1 MRYRNS
7 KQKPRFKYIKMSL
20 FILLLTAIGV
30 LTNIKLKKEDLI
42 EPATS
47 EIQVFARSIEEEKQK
62 LIVIDAGHG
71 DEDPGSSISNVD
83 EKDLNLQIAL
93 KLKSALEE
101 EGYEVMMTWSDDTY
115 LTLTERAEF
124 ANEVEADLFISI
136 HQNSY
141 IDDSTVSGIEVY
153 YNESTKTE
161 SDEVLA
167 QFIQTELVETTGARD
182 RGIRAYDELVV
193 TRKTE
198 MPACLVELGYM
209 TNKSELSLLQSDAYQ
224 YKLVTGM
231 VNGINQFFE
240 SWLE

>member
-1 MRYRNS
+1 M
-7 KQKPRFKYIKMSL
+7 
-20 FILLLTAIGV
+20 
-30 LTNIKLKKEDLI
+30 
-42 EPATS
+42 
-47 EIQVFARSIEEEKQK
+47 
-62 LIVIDAGHG
+62 IVIDAGHG

-101 EGYEVMMTWSDDTY
+101 EGYEVMMTRSDDTY

-240 SWLE
+240 S

>member
-101 EGYEVMMTWSDDTY
+101 EGYEVMMTRSDDTY

-240 SWLE
+240 SSLE

>member
-7 KQKPRFKYIKMSL
+7 KRKPRFKYIKMSL

-101 EGYEVMMTWSDDTY
+101 EGYEVMMTRSDDTY

-198 MPACLVELGYM
+198 MPAGLVELGYM

-240 SWLE
+240 S

>member
-101 EGYEVMMTWSDDTY
+101 EGYEVMMTRSDDTY

-167 QFIQTELVETTGARD
+167 QFIQTELVETTGAGD

-240 SWLE
+240 S

>member
-7 KQKPRFKYIKMSL
+7 KQKPRFKCIKMSL

-101 EGYEVMMTWSDDTY
+101 EGYEVMMTRSDDTY

-240 SWLE
+240 S

>member
-7 KQKPRFKYIKMSL
+7 KRKPRFKYIKMSL

-101 EGYEVMMTWSDDTY
+101 EGYEVMMTRSDDTY

-141 IDDSTVSGIEVY
+141 IDDSTVGGIEVY

-240 SWLE
+240 S

>member
-7 KQKPRFKYIKMSL
+7 KRKPRFKYIKMSL

-101 EGYEVMMTWSDDTY
+101 EGYEVMMTRSDDTY

-209 TNKSELSLLQSDAYQ
+209 TNKSELSLLQSDAYP
-224 YKLVTGM
+224 YKLVPGM
-231 VNGINQFFE
+231 VNGINQFVVA
-240 SWLE
+240 

>member
-30 LTNIKLKKEDLI
+30 STNIKLKKEDLI

-101 EGYEVMMTWSDDTY
+101 EGYEVMMTRSDDTY

-240 SWLE
+240 S

>member
-1 MRYRNS
+1 MKIRYRNS

-101 EGYEVMMTWSDDTY
+101 EGYEVMMTRSDDTY

-240 SWLE
+240 S

>member
-1 MRYRNS
+1 
-7 KQKPRFKYIKMSL
+7 MSL

-101 EGYEVMMTWSDDTY
+101 EGYEVMMTRSDDTY

-240 SWLE
+240 S

>member
-7 KQKPRFKYIKMSL
+7 KQNPRFKYIKMSL

-101 EGYEVMMTWSDDTY
+101 EGYEVMMTRSDDTY

-240 SWLE
+240 S

>member
-1 MRYRNS
+1 
-7 KQKPRFKYIKMSL
+7 MSL

-83 EKDLNLQIAL
+83 ENDLNLQIAL

-101 EGYEVMMTWSDDTY
+101 EGYEVMMTRSDDTY

-141 IDDSTVSGIEVY
+141 IDDSTFSGIEVY

-167 QFIQTELVETTGARD
+167 QFIQNELVETTGARD

-198 MPACLVELGYM
+198 MPACFVELGYM

-240 SWLE
+240 S

>member
-101 EGYEVMMTWSDDTY
+101 EGYEVMMTRSDDTY

-161 SDEVLA
+161 LDEVLA

-240 SWLE
+240 S

>member
-101 EGYEVMMTWSDDTY
+101 EGYEVMMTRSDDTY

-161 SDEVLA
+161 SDEVLV
-167 QFIQTELVETTGARD
+167 L
-182 RGIRAYDELVV
+182 
-193 TRKTE
+193 
-198 MPACLVELGYM
+198 MM
-209 TNKSELSLLQSDAYQ
+209 N
-224 YKLVTGM
+224 
-231 VNGINQFFE
+231 
-240 SWLE
+240 

>member
-101 EGYEVMMTWSDDTY
+101 EGYEVMMTRSDDTY

-141 IDDSTVSGIEVY
+141 IDDSKVSGIEVY

-240 SWLE
+240 S

>member
-101 EGYEVMMTWSDDTY
+101 EGYEVMMTRSDDTY

-167 QFIQTELVETTGARD
+167 QFIQTGLVETTGARD

-240 SWLE
+240 S

>member
-1 MRYRNS
+1 
-7 KQKPRFKYIKMSL
+7 MSL
-20 FILLLTAIGV
+20 FVLLLGIVGV
-30 LTNIKLKKEDLI
+30 FTNMGLQKENTTELVI
-42 EPATS
+42 AEA
-47 EIQVFARSIEEEKQK
+47 QVFARSIEEDNQK
-62 LIVIDAGHG
+62 LIVLDAGHG
-71 DEDPGSSISNVD
+71 DEDPGSTISNVN
-83 EKDLNLQIAL
+83 EKDLNLEIAL
-93 KLKSALEE
+93 KLKNALEA
-101 EGYEVMMTWSDDTY
+101 EGYDVMMTRSDDTY

-141 IDDSTVSGIEVY
+141 IEDSSVNGIEVY

-161 SDEVLA
+161 ADEELA
-167 QFIQTELVETTGARD
+167 QLIQTGLVEATSARD
-182 RGIRAYDELVV
+182 RGIRVYDELAV

-209 TNKSELSLLQSDAYQ
+209 TNKSELALLQSDDYQ

-240 SWLE
+240 

>member
-1 MRYRNS
+1 M
-7 KQKPRFKYIKMSL
+7 
-20 FILLLTAIGV
+20 
-30 LTNIKLKKEDLI
+30 TNIKLKKEDLI

-101 EGYEVMMTWSDDTY
+101 EGYEVMMTRSDDTY

-240 SWLE
+240 S

>member
-101 EGYEVMMTWSDDTY
+101 EGYEVMMTRSDDTY

-198 MPACLVELGYM
+198 IPACLVELGYM

-240 SWLE
+240 S

>member
-20 FILLLTAIGV
+20 FILFLTAIGV

-101 EGYEVMMTWSDDTY
+101 EGYEVMMTRSDDTY

-240 SWLE
+240 S

>member
-1 MRYRNS
+1 M
-7 KQKPRFKYIKMSL
+7 
-20 FILLLTAIGV
+20 
-30 LTNIKLKKEDLI
+30 I

-101 EGYEVMMTWSDDTY
+101 EGYEVMMTRSDDTY

-240 SWLE
+240 S

>member
-101 EGYEVMMTWSDDTY
+101 EGYEVMMTRSDDTY

-198 MPACLVELGYM
+198 MPACLVESGYM

-240 SWLE
+240 S

>member
-101 EGYEVMMTWSDDTY
+101 EGYEVMMTRSDDTY

-209 TNKSELSLLQSDAYQ
+209 TNKSELSLLQSDAYH
-224 YKLVTGM
+224 L
-231 VNGINQFFE
+231 
-240 SWLE
+240 

>member
-101 EGYEVMMTWSDDTY
+101 EGYEVMMTRSDDTY

-182 RGIRAYDELVV
+182 RGIRAYDESVV

-240 SWLE
+240 S

>member
-20 FILLLTAIGV
+20 FILFLTAIGV

-101 EGYEVMMTWSDDTY
+101 EGYEVMMTRSDDTY

-198 MPACLVELGYM
+198 M
-209 TNKSELSLLQSDAYQ
+209 
-224 YKLVTGM
+224 

-240 SWLE
+240 S

>member
-1 MRYRNS
+1 MRYRSS
-7 KQKPRFKYIKMSL
+7 KRKTRFKYIKMSL
-20 FILLLTAIGV
+20 FVLLLGIVGV
-30 LTNIKLKKEDLI
+30 FTNMGLKKESTTELVI
-42 EPATS
+42 AEA
-47 EIQVFARSIEEEKQK
+47 QVFARSIDEENQK

-71 DEDPGSSISNVD
+71 DEDPGSTISNVN
-83 EKDLNLQIAL
+83 EKDLNLEIAL
-93 KLKSALEE
+93 KLKSALEA
-101 EGYEVMMTWSDDTY
+101 EGYDVMMTRSDDTY

-141 IDDSTVSGIEVY
+141 IEDSSVNGIEVY

-161 SDEVLA
+161 ADEELA
-167 QFIQTELVETTGARD
+167 QLIQTGLVDATGARD
-182 RGIRAYDELVV
+182 RGIRAYDELAV

-209 TNKSELSLLQSDAYQ
+209 TNQSELALLQSDDYQ
-224 YKLVTGM
+224 YKLITGM

-240 SWLE
+240 

>member
-101 EGYEVMMTWSDDTY
+101 EGYEVMMTRSDDTY

-198 MPACLVELGYM
+198 MPAC
-209 TNKSELSLLQSDAYQ
+209 
-224 YKLVTGM
+224 
-231 VNGINQFFE
+231 
-240 SWLE
+240 

>member
-83 EKDLNLQIAL
+83 EKNLNLQIAL

-101 EGYEVMMTWSDDTY
+101 EGYEVMMTRSDDTY

-240 SWLE
+240 S

>member
-1 MRYRNS
+1 MLYRNS

-101 EGYEVMMTWSDDTY
+101 EGYEVMMTRSDDTY

-240 SWLE
+240 S

>member
-7 KQKPRFKYIKMSL
+7 KRKPLFKYIKMSL

-101 EGYEVMMTWSDDTY
+101 EGYEVMMTRSDDTY

-240 SWLE
+240 S

>member
-7 KQKPRFKYIKMSL
+7 KRKPRFKYIKMSL

-83 EKDLNLQIAL
+83 EKDLNLEIAL

-101 EGYEVMMTWSDDTY
+101 EGYEVMMTRSDDTY

-240 SWLE
+240 S

>member
-101 EGYEVMMTWSDDTY
+101 EGYEVMMTRSGDTY

-240 SWLE
+240 S

>member
-62 LIVIDAGHG
+62 LSVIDAGHG
-71 DEDPGSSISNVD
+71 DEDPGRSISNVD

-101 EGYEVMMTWSDDTY
+101 EGYEVMMTRSDDTY

-161 SDEVLA
+161 S
-167 QFIQTELVETTGARD
+167 
-182 RGIRAYDELVV
+182 IRAYDELVV

-240 SWLE
+240 S

>member
-101 EGYEVMMTWSDDTY
+101 EGYEVMMTRSDDTY

-209 TNKSELSLLQSDAYQ
+209 TNKSELSLLQSDA
-224 YKLVTGM
+224 
-231 VNGINQFFE
+231 
-240 SWLE
+240 

>member
-83 EKDLNLQIAL
+83 EKDLNLQSAL

-101 EGYEVMMTWSDDTY
+101 EGYEVMMTRSDDTY

-240 SWLE
+240 S

>member
-101 EGYEVMMTWSDDTY
+101 EGYEVMMTRSDDTY

-141 IDDSTVSGIEVY
+141 IDDSTVGGIEVY

-240 SWLE
+240 S

>member
-93 KLKSALEE
+93 KLMSALEE
-101 EGYEVMMTWSDDTY
+101 EGYEVMMTRSDDTY

-240 SWLE
+240 S

>member
-47 EIQVFARSIEEEKQK
+47 EIQVFARIIEEEKQK

-101 EGYEVMMTWSDDTY
+101 EGYEVMMTRSDDTY

-240 SWLE
+240 S

>member
-1 MRYRNS
+1 MCIRDR
-7 KQKPRFKYIKMSL
+7 
-20 FILLLTAIGV
+20 
-30 LTNIKLKKEDLI
+30 
-42 EPATS
+42 
-47 EIQVFARSIEEEKQK
+47 
-62 LIVIDAGHG
+62 
-71 DEDPGSSISNVD
+71 SSISNVD

-101 EGYEVMMTWSDDTY
+101 EGYEVMMTRSDDTY

-240 SWLE
+240 S